1 MVAPNRTLVKN
12 APLIMNQSEYW
23 VFLFTDLLMQTQQI
37 ETTTKKKKKKD
48 EKEWPHYQ
56 FVRLISLKGVEF
68 FDYPE
73 SSLAPNA
80 FSLRGKDY
88 SFNCCTNTKEEKI
101 YWIHAF
107 KETIVQL

>member
-1 MVAPNRTLVKN
+1 
-12 APLIMNQSEYW
+12 MNQSEYW
-23 VFLFTDLLMQTQQI
+23 VFLFSDLLMQTQQI
-37 ETTTKKKKKKD
+37 EVATKKKKKKE
-48 EKEWPHYQ
+48 EKDLPHYQ

-68 FDYPE
+68 FDYPD

-101 YWIHAF
+101 YWTMALA
-107 KETIVQL
+107 ETIVKT